1 MNGPVFPGVSARMRE
16 VRGSAESVALQG
28 VPGRTKTRQMKMMPL
43 LRLLRL
49 PALFTTFPDVLAG
62 YVIIGR
68 GEVEPVELACLL
80 AASACLY
87 LSGMV
92 FNDLF
97 DLEQDRRARPHRPL
111 PAGEIPYEH
120 ARIIGKL
127 LMLSGVAF
135 ASIVSLPGMLVAILL
150 AASIFVY
157 DYRAKRTVFG
167 PFFMG
172 MCRALNLLLGASAV
186 VEFRDWTF
194 HPELVVAAVMG
205 VYVTGITLFAR
216 SEAVQSG
223 RSRLI
228 SGFGLCLLAIVGWGA
243 AAAYWATVSVARI
256 AFVMLVLITFQISR
270 KAIPAIRTGEPR
282 RVQQTIRIMLL
293 SIAMLEAV
301 VILCFGGSG
310 AIPWAIAAAVMMI
323 PGQILSRF
331 IPMT

>member
-1 MNGPVFPGVSARMRE
+1 MEQKA
-16 VRGSAESVALQG
+16 
-28 VPGRTKTRQMKMMPL
+28 RQMKMMPL

-62 YVIIGR
+62 YVIITKS
-68 GEVEPVELACLL
+68 EVEPVELVCLL

-97 DLEQDRRARPHRPL
+97 DLEKDRQERPDRPL
-111 PAGEIPYEH
+111 PAGDIPYEH

-135 ASIVSLPGMLVAILL
+135 ASIVSLPGMLIAILL

-157 DYRAKRTVFG
+157 DYRAKRTIFG

-172 MCRALNLLLGASAV
+172 MCRTLNLLLGASAV
-186 VEFRDWTF
+186 VDFPVWTS
-194 HPELVVAAVMG
+194 HPELIVAAIIG
-205 VYVTGITLFAR
+205 VYVMGITMFAR

-223 RSRLI
+223 RSTLI
-228 SGFGLCLLAIVGWGA
+228 SGLGLCLLAILGWGTA
-243 AAAYWATVSVARI
+243 AVYWAPGSVSRI
-256 AFVMLVLITFQISR
+256 ALIMLVLIAFQISR
-270 KAIPAIRTGEPR
+270 KAIPAIRTGEPQH
-282 RVQQTIRIMLL
+282 VQQTIRIMLL

-301 VILCFGGSG
+301 VILCFGGPG